1 MSACALHPIWENT
14 WHISGRPPLSQE
26 SCKNPAQ
33 SVHVCVRV
41 CVYVEGFV
49 TNAKEISVVSK
60 APFGANIMG

>member
-1 MSACALHPIWENT
+1 MSACAPHQIWENT
-14 WHISGRPPLSQE
+14 WHISGRPTLSQE

-33 SVHVCVRV
+33 SVRACVR
-41 CVYVEGFV
+41 VYVEGFV